1 MSTEACAFPRS
12 AGILMPISSL
22 PSRYGIGSL
31 GKEALHFIDM
41 LADCAQSY
49 WQVLPMNPTSYGDSP
64 YQSPASMA
72 INPYFIDLPTLVGE
86 GLLTKIELKSAE
98 QMGTR
103 VDYGRLFAERYS
115 LLRRAAARFHADES
129 YAAFLQNSA
138 DWIDDYALFM
148 ALKVKNSYRPWTEW
162 ESEDKSI
169 KSAKEHLSTDTELQ
183 KECEF
188 WRFVQF
194 QAFKQWASVRAHAKE
209 RGITVI
215 GDLPIYVA
223 HDSVDVWRAREQ
235 FLLDDGGYPTR
246 VAGCPPDAY
255 AEDGQLWGNP
265 IYDWERMSGDG
276 FHWWCDRV
284 AHSLDLYDVL
294 RIDHFR
300 GFAGYYSIPYND
312 ETARRGDWRSAPGI
326 ELFDMIKSRFPAAR
340 IIAEDLGFI
349 TDDVRA
355 LLAHTG
361 FPGMKLLQFAFYD
374 ENSEYLPKNY
384 ATDNFIVYTASHDS
398 DCTRSWYST
407 LNARERTLFRKEC
420 KTMTGEH
427 PTAALIRCAMQSRA
441 AVAII
446 PIQDY
451 MELGSDARMNTPS
464 VPDGN
469 WQWRISP
476 RYDTPRLRERI
487 SSVTLN
493 SARASNA

>member
-31 GKEALHFIDM
+31 GEETLHFIDM
-41 LADCAQSY
+41 LADCGQSY

-72 INPYFIDLPTLVGE
+72 INPYFIDLPTLARE
-86 GLLTKIELKSAE
+86 GLLTKEELCSAE
-98 QMGTR
+98 QRGTR
-103 VDYGRLFAERYS
+103 VDYGRLFAERYD
-115 LLRRAAARFHADES
+115 LLRRAASRFVCSES
-129 YAAFLQNSA
+129 YSAFLQSSA
-138 DWIDDYALFM
+138 DWIDDYSLFM
-148 ALKVKNSYRPWTEW
+148 ALKVRYSYRPWTEW
-162 ESEDKSI
+162 ETADRSI
-169 KSAKEHLSTDTELQ
+169 ESARALLAADNELQ
-183 KECEF
+183 KECDF
-188 WRFVQF
+188 WRFIQF
-194 QAFKQWASVRAHAKE
+194 QAFSQWSVIRAHARE
-209 RGITVI
+209 RGITII

-235 FLLDDGGYPTR
+235 FLLDEHGNQTR

-265 IYDWERMSGDG
+265 IYDWECMQGDG
-276 FHWWCDRV
+276 FLWWCDRV

-300 GFAGYYSIPYND
+300 GFAGYYSIPYGD
-312 ETARRGDWRSAPGI
+312 ENARRGEWRSAPGI
-326 ELFDMIKSRFPAAR
+326 ELFDRIKSRFPAAK

-355 LLAHTG
+355 LLTHTG

-374 ENSEYLPKNY
+374 ESSEYLPRNY
-384 ATDNFIVYTASHDS
+384 NTDNCIVYTSSHDS

-407 LNARERTLFRKEC
+407 LSARERALFRKEC
-420 KTMTGEH
+420 RTMKGEH

-446 PIQDY
+446 PMQDY
-451 MELGSDARMNTPS
+451 LELGAEARMNTPS

-476 RYDTPRLRERI
+476 RYDTQRLRERI
-487 SSVTLN
+487 SSVTRN
-493 SARASNA
+493 SERAK